1 MTKRVPI
8 RSRPTVLVRIFPED
22 KTVFERNKVHPR
34 ETVADVVHRARLAL
48 LSAQEP
54 SPDSVAEV
62 PA

>member
-1 MTKRVPI
+1 MTK
-8 RSRPTVLVRIFPED
+8 SALAQSGPTVLVRIFPED
-22 KTVFERNKVHPR
+22 KAALEQSKAHPR

-54 SPDSVAEV
+54 APATAAEA